1 MKASQTFTMK
11 VLALVSG
18 GKDSCFNMLKC
29 VENGHE
35 IVALAHLKPKDC
47 DELDSYM
54 YQSVGHEIVG
64 HYAEAIGLPLFQGEI
79 TGKPCNQGSTY
90 EVTEGDEVEDL
101 YKLMSKAKEAVS
113 YEAVS
118 VGAIFSD
125 YQRVRVLNVCERL
138 GVTMLAYLWQRDQA
152 QLLKEM
158 IDSGIHAI
166 LIKVAALG
174 LEPHKHL
181 GKSLSDIY
189 DHMLLMEKKYGLNVC
204 GEGGEYET
212 ATLDC
217 PLFRKKIV
225 IDDSE
230 VVLHSNDAF
239 APVAYLKIKRLH
251 LEDKDSDLSELRGL
265 ETSIQHQLIS
275 T

>member
-1 MKASQTFTMK
+1 MK

-18 GKDSCFNMLKC
+18 GKDSCFNMMKC

-35 IVALAHLKPKDC
+35 IVALAHLKPKDA

-54 YQSVGHEIVG
+54 YQSVGHEIID
-64 HYAEAIGLPLFQGEI
+64 HYAEAMGLPLFQGHI
-79 TGKPCNQGSTY
+79 VGKPYNQASDY

-101 YKLMSKAKEAVS
+101 FKLMTRAKESVD

-125 YQRVRVLNVCERL
+125 YQRVRVLNVCKRL
-138 GVTMLAYLWQRDQA
+138 GVTMLAYLWHRDQS
-152 QLLKEM
+152 QLLREM
-158 IDSGIHAI
+158 VDCGVRAI
-166 LIKVAALG
+166 IIKVAALG

-181 GKSLSDIY
+181 GKTLAEIY
-189 DHMLLMEKKYGLNVC
+189 DHMISMEKKYGLNVC

-217 PLFRKKIV
+217 PLFRRRIV
-225 IDDSE
+225 VDESE
-230 VVLHSNDAF
+230 VVIHSDDAF
-239 APVAYLKIKRLH
+239 APVGYLKIKRMH
-251 LEDKDSDLSELRGL
+251 LEDKPNCEHGLKTSSEVSLYY
-265 ETSIQHQLIS
+265 
-275 T
+275 

>member
-1 MKASQTFTMK
+1 MR

-29 VENGHE
+29 VEHGHE
-35 IVALAHLKPKDC
+35 VVALAHLKPKDK

-54 YQSVGHEIVG
+54 YQSVGHEIVD

-79 TGKPCNQGSTY
+79 VGRPCNQESKY

-101 YKLMSKAKEAVS
+101 FKLMSKAKEAIN

-125 YQRVRVLNVCERL
+125 YQRVRVLNVCDRL
-138 GVTMLAYLWQRDQA
+138 GVTMLAYLWHRDQA
-152 QLLKEM
+152 QLLREM
-158 IDSGIHAI
+158 VDSGIHAI

-174 LEPHKHL
+174 LKPRKHL
-181 GKSLSDIY
+181 GKTLAEMY
-189 DHMLLMEKKYGLNVC
+189 DHMILMENKYGLNVC

-217 PLFRKKIV
+217 PLFLKRIV
-225 IDDSE
+225 IDESE
-230 VVLHSNDAF
+230 VVIHSNDAF

-251 LEDKDSDLSELRGL
+251 LEDKPQCEKGKIV
-265 ETSIQHQLIS
+265 T